1 MPICISSKG
10 ESMAK
15 DVEAFKGIR
24 VYTGNGVYVGKV
36 DNVAL
41 DLPNRRVRGLLLTG
55 TNPNLV
61 EGGRSI
67 LVPYRWISAVG
78 DIILLNFFPQKVRGQ
93 SADAQESN

>member
-1 MPICISSKG
+1 MHIIKG
-10 ESMAK
+10 ETMAK
-15 DVEAFKGIR
+15 EVDAFRGLR
-24 VYTGNGVYVGKV
+24 VYTKGGVYVGKV

-41 DLPNRRVRGLLLTG
+41 DLPNRCVRGLLLTG

-61 EGGRSI
+61 EGGRSV

-93 SADAQESN
+93 SAEAEESR